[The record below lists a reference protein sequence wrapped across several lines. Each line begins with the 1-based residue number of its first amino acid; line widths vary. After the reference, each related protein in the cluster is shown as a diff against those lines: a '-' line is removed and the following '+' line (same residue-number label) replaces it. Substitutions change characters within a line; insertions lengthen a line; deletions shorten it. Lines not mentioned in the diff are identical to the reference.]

1 MSVLLV
7 GTAVADREDER
18 IAEMGTELG
27 ADVEDPENQPDE
39 LDGRAVDTVC
49 VNCFA

>member
-1 MSVLLV
+1 MSVFPV
-7 GTAVADREDER
+7 ETVVVDREVGR
-18 IAEMGTELG
+18 IVEIGTELG

-39 LDGRAVDTVC
+39 LDGKAVC